1 MPLATTNVGANP
13 QVPGAAA
20 QVYIP
25 DQLIAGNMK
34 LVTETITLAA
44 GNLPRGAVLGQV
56 TATGNYILSVK
67 TANDGSQTPS
77 AILADAADASG
88 GAVQT
93 GAYLTGEFN
102 VNALTYDASWTAV
115 TLKAAARLLSIFVK
129 NVVGAADP
137 T

>member
-13 QVPGAAA
+13 QTPGAVA

-25 DQLIAGNMK
+25 DQLFAGHLK
-34 LVTETITLAA
+34 PVTDAITLGA
-44 GNLPRGAVLGQV
+44 GNLQRGAVLGQV

-67 TANDGSQTPS
+67 TANDGSQIPS
-77 AILADAADASG
+77 AILADAADATG
-88 GAVQT
+88 GAVAA

-102 VNALTYDASWTAV
+102 VNALIFDASWTAA
-115 TLKAAARLLSIFVK
+115 TLKAAARSLSIFVK
-129 NVVGAADP
+129 NVVGASDP

>member
-13 QVPGAAA
+13 QAPGAVA
-20 QVYIP
+20 QVYVP
-25 DQLIAGNMK
+25 DQLFAGHLK
-34 LVTETITLAA
+34 PVTDAIVLGA
-44 GNLPRGAVLGQV
+44 GNLQRGAVLGQV
-56 TATGNYILSVK
+56 TATGNYILCVK
-67 TANDGSQTPS
+67 TANDGSQIPS

-88 GAVQT
+88 GAVPA

-102 VNALTYDASWTAV
+102 VNALIFDASWTATQV
-115 TLKAAARLLSIFVK
+115 KAAARSLSIFVK